1 MQQCI
6 EPSYTN
12 RSNECKFLPKNS
24 VFEDKFIDNQTC
36 SLLVVFIHAWEIP
49 VLIPN
54 TEVKPSVVDDTWT
67 V

>member
-1 MQQCI
+1 
-6 EPSYTN
+6 
-12 RSNECKFLPKNS
+12 
-24 VFEDKFIDNQTC
+24 
-36 SLLVVFIHAWEIP
+36 LVVFIHAGEIP

>member
-1 MQQCI
+1 MNVISFQKI
-6 EPSYTN
+6 EYLEQYKIIRILFDEETTIKSK
-12 RSNECKFLPKNS
+12 S
-24 VFEDKFIDNQTC
+24 C
-36 SLLVVFIHAWEIP
+36 SLLVVFIHAGEIP